1 MVDIFS
7 IMNKIF
13 KTDLFIGAIILA
25 STIIISLLIIE
36 IFRII
41 DFIWEPD
48 MDINMLLTKI
58 IEKIIKVFIILELIC
73 LSIIIILIIGFIA
86 IGIAKIIF

>member
-7 IMNKIF
+7 IMSKIF

-73 LSIIIILIIGFIA
+73 LSIIVILIIGFIA